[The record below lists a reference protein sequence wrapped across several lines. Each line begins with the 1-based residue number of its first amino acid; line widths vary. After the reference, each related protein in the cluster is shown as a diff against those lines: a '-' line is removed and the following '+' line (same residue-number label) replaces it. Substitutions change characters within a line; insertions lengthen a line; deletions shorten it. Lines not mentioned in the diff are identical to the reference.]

1 MSNACRMKRLI
12 LVLLLLSSSLL
23 SACAFK
29 DIDRRLF
36 VSVIGIDPAEKMEK
50 GFKVTLKIAI
60 PFGAIKESS
69 SPTFAYLSE
78 EGETI
83 GEAIRI
89 LETHVDKV
97 LEFGHMKTIVVNEE
111 LLKGELQEFMNYF
124 VRRGDLQMIAYVAAA
139 RPSAETILRVEPD
152 TEAPASI
159 SFFNFFGG
167 TGTESPF
174 IVTSYLF
181 EFRRDYLADGIDPVL
196 PIMETNEDQSEL
208 IVNKSIVIGKK
219 GKMLELDP
227 LLTKQYNSLVHN
239 ASGFS
244 YKVKKDGMQ
253 LLLNI
258 DHIETKYKILTDKG
272 RPSKVVLT
280 IKKVGVIGE
289 ANKALSP
296 KELPHYNKISEQDLS
311 SKVRELLLKLQ
322 EENLDPFGFGLRY
335 RTMKLHSSKPYEVW
349 KEAYPEIDF
358 DVVMKI
364 NLKSTGVTE

>member
-1 MSNACRMKRLI
+1 MGKASRMKRCI
-12 LVLLLLSSSLL
+12 LVLVLLSSTIL

-36 VSVIGIDPAEKMEK
+36 VSVIGIDPAEKLDK

-60 PFGAIKESS
+60 PFGAIKQAS

-78 EGETI
+78 EGETV

-111 LLKGELQEFMNYF
+111 LLKGDLQEFMNYF
-124 VRRGDLQMIAYVAAA
+124 VRRGDLQMISYVTAA
-139 RPSAETILRVEPD
+139 RPSAETILKVEPN

-174 IVTSYLF
+174 IVTCYLF
-181 EFRRDYLADGIDPVL
+181 EFRRDYFSKGIDPVL
-196 PIMETNEDQSEL
+196 PIMETNEDKSEL
-208 IVNKSIVIGKK
+208 IVNKSIVVGEK
-219 GKMLELDP
+219 GKTLELDSI
-227 LLTKQYNSLVHN
+227 LTKQYNSLVHN

-244 YKVKKDGMQ
+244 YKVKEDGLQ

-258 DHIETKYKILTDKG
+258 DKIDTKFKILSDDG

-280 IKKVGVIGE
+280 INKVGFIGE
-289 ANKALSP
+289 SNKPLSP
-296 KELPHYNKISEQDLS
+296 KKLPYYSNLAEHALK
-311 SKVRELLLKLQ
+311 SKVHELVMKLQ
-322 EENLDPFGFGLRY
+322 KEQLDPFGFGLRY
-335 RTMKLHSSKPYEVW
+335 RTMRLHSSDPYKLWE
-349 KEAYPEIDF
+349 EAYPDIEF

-364 NLKSTGVTE
+364 HLKSTGVTE

>member
-1 MSNACRMKRLI
+1 MGKVGRMKQWI
-12 LVLLLLSSSLL
+12 LVLLLLSSTLL

-36 VSVIGIDPAEKMEK
+36 VSVIGIDPAEKMEE

-60 PFGAIKESS
+60 PFGAIKEASR
-69 SPTFAYLSE
+69 PTFAYLSE

-83 GEAIRI
+83 GEAIRM

-97 LEFGHMKTIVVNEE
+97 LELGHMKTIVVNEE
-111 LLKGELQEFMNYF
+111 LLKGDLQEFMNYF
-124 VRRGDLQMIAYVAAA
+124 VRRGDLQMIAYVTAA
-139 RPSAETILRVEPD
+139 RPSAETILRVEPK

-159 SFFNFFGG
+159 SFYNFFGG

-174 IVTSYLF
+174 IVTTYLF
-181 EFRRDYLADGIDPVL
+181 EFRRDYLGEGIDPVL

-208 IVNKSIVIGKK
+208 IVNKSIVIGQK
-219 GKMLELDP
+219 GKTLELDP

-244 YKVKKDGMQ
+244 YKVNKDGLQ

-258 DHIETKYKILTDKG
+258 DHIKMKFKIHSDNGK
-272 RPSKVVLT
+272 PSKVIMT
-280 IKKVGVIGE
+280 INKVGVIGE
-289 ANKALSP
+289 SNKLLSP
-296 KELPHYNKISEQDLS
+296 KKLPYYDQLAEQTLS
-311 SKVRELLLKLQ
+311 AKVRELLHKLQ
-322 EENLDPFGFGLRY
+322 EEQLDPFGFGLRY
-335 RTMKLHSSKPYEVW
+335 RTTKLHTSNPYKIW